1 MLSAKNL
8 QSLVEKL
15 NKNRN
20 KDKRNREIMV
30 LKAKDLDD
38 LRASDIIK
46 VIYNLK
52 LKEVDFQI
60 C

>member
-1 MLSAKNL
+1 MLSAKHL

-20 KDKRNREIMV
+20 KDKRNREVMV

-52 LKEVDFQI
+52 LKEMDFQI
-60 C
+60 V